1 MAYCCGKSI
10 YHFSYWWKIKKLK
23 EAVLYWLSGGKDII
37 DETIKDAQAFG
48 IELPKKQKQKEKDF
62 EVLDDN
68 WLAVLM
74 FVKAQT
80 QWQTSYGGFV
90 GLKYEIFLMQGGL
103 FDLYN
108 IKDRTKILEEQQIM
122 ESYALPELNKER
134 KK

>member
-1 MAYCCGKSI
+1 MG
-10 YHFSYWWKIKKLK
+10 
-23 EAVLYWLSGGKDII
+23 VGNVV
-37 DETIKDAQAFG
+37 DETSNDAKAFG
-48 IELPKKQKQKEKDF
+48 IELPNKQEKKEDVF
-62 EVLDDN
+62 EVYDDN
-68 WLAVLM
+68 WEAVEM

-80 QWQTSYGGFV
+80 QWQTSFGGFV

-108 IKDRTKILEEQQIM
+108 IKDRTKILEELQIM